1 MGEALSLLAL
11 LLFSC
16 NALLVSVVSP
26 RLGQDIGFLL
36 ALGTNVLFAG
46 LLVLGQHVWL
56 GQPFALNWHAFVL
69 FAIGGFFTSYM
80 GRRLFFLSVQ
90 TIGPSRA
97 TSLQI
102 TNPVFAGVISW
113 VFLGE
118 ALGLP
123 SVAFI
128 AAVVAG
134 LYLTTRVRVDRVSV
148 LTGDAALPVHPGHLP
163 NDHQGTYGGLPT
175 REVTMA
181 LLGALAYAVGNVVR
195 SSGVREWNEP
205 IFGGFVGALA
215 GTLAYLLFH
224 THVPTVVARVRQAD
238 RLGIVLWSV
247 SGVLTV
253 SAQIAT
259 IAATRYIPIAVAV
272 VVSAALPVIVIPA
285 SVLLLKNKE
294 AVTGRTIVG
303 GLLILGGV
311 AGLLLT

>member
-1 MGEALSLLAL
+1 
-11 LLFSC
+11 
-16 NALLVSVVSP
+16 
-26 RLGQDIGFLL
+26 
-36 ALGTNVLFAG
+36 
-46 LLVLGQHVWL
+46 
-56 GQPFALNWHAFVL
+56 
-69 FAIGGFFTSYM
+69 
-80 GRRLFFLSVQ
+80 
-90 TIGPSRA
+90 
-97 TSLQI
+97 
-102 TNPVFAGVISW
+102 
-113 VFLGE
+113 
-118 ALGLP
+118 
-123 SVAFI
+123 
-128 AAVVAG
+128 
-134 LYLTTRVRVDRVSV
+134 
-148 LTGDAALPVHPGHLP
+148 
-163 NDHQGTYGGLPT
+163 
-175 REVTMA
+175 MA

-215 GTLAYLLFH
+215 GTLGYLLFH

-285 SVLLLKNKE
+285 SVFLLKNKE

-303 GLLILGGV
+303 GLLILSGV